1 MKNLEYKKIKNEKQ
15 YIQYCN
21 RLEILVSLNNESN
34 QDEIELLELL
44 IENWDGNH
52 NSFFDLDPI
61 QILKYLME
69 DHNLKANDLTNILNI
84 SKSTISKMLNYQK
97 GISKE
102 SIRKL
107 AEYFKVS
114 QNLFNRPYKLVRLDI
129 NRSKRSTQTI

>member
-1 MKNLEYKKIKNEKQ
+1 MKE
-15 YIQYCN
+15 
-21 RLEILVSLNNESN
+21 
-34 QDEIELLELL
+34 
-44 IENWDGNH
+44 
-52 NSFFDLDPI
+52 
-61 QILKYLME
+61 
-69 DHNLKANDLTNILNI
+69 HNLKANDLTNMLNI

-114 QNLFNRPYKLVRLDI
+114 QNLFNRPYKLVNIDI

>member
-1 MKNLEYKKIKNEKQ
+1 MKNLEYTKIKDEKQ
-15 YIQYCN
+15 YIHYCN
-21 RLEILVSLNNESN
+21 KLEILVNLNNINN

-44 IENWDGNH
+44 IENWDDNH
-52 NSFFDLDPI
+52 NPFFELDPI
-61 QILKYLME
+61 QILNYLMKE
-69 DHNLKANDLTNILNI
+69 HNLKANDLTNMLNI

-114 QNLFNRPYKLVRLDI
+114 QNLFNRPYKLVNIDI